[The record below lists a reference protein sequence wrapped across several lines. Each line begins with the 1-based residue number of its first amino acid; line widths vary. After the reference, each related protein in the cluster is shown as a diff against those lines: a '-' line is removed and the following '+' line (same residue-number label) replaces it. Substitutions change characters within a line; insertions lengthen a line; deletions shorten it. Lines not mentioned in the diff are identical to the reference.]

1 MRVVMSQWCTQSSF
15 TGGAD
20 PWGSPSRGPTAPGT
34 PSSSLTSSKG
44 DWPKSKQLYSQCSGI
59 LFGFKKKIIIYVINI
74 MILYCMILVKY
85 RYLDICG
92 MQVVLKG
99 VCFISKKKHL
109 STLVASL
116 KTVLTLYM
124 YVKF

>member
-1 MRVVMSQWCTQSSF
+1 
-15 TGGAD
+15 
-20 PWGSPSRGPTAPGT
+20 
-34 PSSSLTSSKG
+34 
-44 DWPKSKQLYSQCSGI
+44 
-59 LFGFKKKIIIYVINI
+59 
-74 MILYCMILVKY
+74 MILVKY

-109 STLVASL
+109 STLVDSL